1 MKKIAA
7 LLLLIVT
14 TLPCMA
20 QYGRV
25 TGTGFANEHNLYYG
39 IRLGW
44 SLAAISSNVETVEAG
59 TLKSGLHLGGVIGF
73 QLSSEHPVYLESG
86 LSYIEKGGK
95 GDYKG
100 EKHTY
105 SLKYLLLPIVVKY
118 RYELDDAFSVQPF
131 VGGYFATGVGGKI
144 RNYAELESVSAFSG
158 NTFRRFDG
166 GLRLGCGFEYQIMY
180 AEACFD
186 FGLANIS
193 RNDFASSH
201 TRCLYFNIGV
211 NF

>member
-1 MKKIAA
+1 MKKITF

-14 TLPCMA
+14 AMPCMA

-25 TGTGFANEHNLYYG
+25 TGTSFADEHNLYYG
-39 IRLGW
+39 IRLG
-44 SLAAISSNVETVEAG
+44 LALGAVSSDVEGVEAG
-59 TLKSGLHLGGVIGF
+59 TLKSGLHLGGVVGI

-86 LSYIEKGGK
+86 LSYVEKGGK

-105 SLKYLLLPIVVKY
+105 SLKYLLLPVVVKY
-118 RYELDDAFSVQPF
+118 RYELDDVFSVQPF
-131 VGGYFATGVGGKI
+131 LGGYLATGVGGKI
-144 RNYAELESVSAFSG
+144 RNYAELESQSAFSG
-158 NTFRRFDG
+158 DTFRRFDG

-201 TRCLYFNIGV
+201 TRCLSINVGV

>member
-1 MKKIAA
+1 MKKFAS
-7 LLLLIVT
+7 LLLLIIT

-25 TGTGFANEHNLYYG
+25 AGSGFADEHNLYYG

-44 SLAAISSNVETVEAG
+44 ALGAISSDVQGVEAG
-59 TLKSGLHLGGVIGF
+59 TLRSGLHLGGVVGI

-86 LSYIEKGGK
+86 LSYVEKGGK
-95 GDYKG
+95 GDLKG
-100 EKHTY
+100 MKHTY
-105 SLKYLLLPIVVKY
+105 SLKYLLLPVVVKY
-118 RYELDDAFSVQPF
+118 RYELDDAFSIQPF
-131 VGGYFATGVGGKI
+131 LGGYLATGIGGKI
-144 RNYAELESVSAFSG
+144 RNYAELESRSAFSG
-158 NTFRRFDG
+158 EDFRRFDG

-201 TRCLYFNIGV
+201 TRCLYFNLGV

>member
-131 VGGYFATGVGGKI
+131 VYQPCKRIAAVATITYKYVHNFPLLI
-144 RNYAELESVSAFSG
+144 FYHCVARHVEYAGIFSRDAKTELLIQLPCALICNDAFKMASAFV
-158 NTFRRFDG
+158 
-166 GLRLGCGFEYQIMY
+166 LYRLSYEF
-180 AEACFD
+180 
-186 FGLANIS
+186 
-193 RNDFASSH
+193 
-201 TRCLYFNIGV
+201 
-211 NF
+211 